1 MLLHAHLLCARTLLL
16 CVACAGKSLTGKLVI
31 WVAMAS
37 FEKIWKLLEI
47 FEWERH
53 QEVLTWKNLGDLSHK
68 PAPYSVLVIPRPL
81 PTKIMEGEHYVTA
94 DLLNSLP
101 RNSSPTRE
109 PETEAASQESVIRT
123 Q

>member
-1 MLLHAHLLCARTLLL
+1 M
-16 CVACAGKSLTGKLVI
+16 K
-31 WVAMAS
+31 
-37 FEKIWKLLEI
+37 KIWKLLEI

-68 PAPYSVLVIPRPL
+68 PAPYTVPVIPRPL
-81 PTKIMEGEHYVTA
+81 PIKIMEGEHYVTA

-101 RNSSPTRE
+101 GNSSPTRE
-109 PETEAASQESVIRT
+109 SETEVASRESVIRT